1 MSVFL
6 DILRLLTSSP
16 GGLVYYLVLLFSV
29 WAIVGLALSRWS
41 RGERRGT
48 VPRILIAG
56 AVMSFLRFVPILLA
70 LVDRQGGSYLASFA
84 PPLERFVDTVSAL
97 LVCWAYVLSY
107 KQRALGR
114 VFVGTT
120 SLCSLGFLVVAVAQ
134 WSIARQTNPSAM
146 YNLSW
151 QRWAWELWQLLF
163 LVPALIYLLV
173 SPIQERGVL
182 AIGLGI
188 LAAGHL
194 LEATLPF
201 AEQIPFFAG
210 WVRFANLLAFPLLA
224 VVTYR
229 LIVERFDEQATD
241 LEAVN
246 QESLSQLTSLMAL
259 LDTTRKMSASLGL
272 ETVLDSAIRGV
283 SQALPSDLCALVLA
297 PYGPDGKVN
306 ASENVE
312 LSIIYSA
319 PQVDPAHTT
328 FQAQDYPPIQYALSR
343 GKPVVLGPE
352 QDKGADGA
360 TGSAAVE
367 EPLTGRSVG
376 NGQVAQVYRL
386 LGSEQTGPIVIQPL
400 EHESSVTGAI
410 LACRPGQLTPFTAI
424 ETRKCETLA
433 THLAAVIENARQ
445 HQRTRELVEQLT
457 NNLQLLK
464 TEYSRT
470 KAHLQNRLKQSKE
483 EVTLYIQKLY
493 ETELGETRAQNDAR
507 EALRRLAR
515 LKEESQSEISSA
527 RAELERSI
535 EQVAQLTTQL
545 AQLEEQ
551 ARVLE
556 RDRKELQLAASAGA
570 GIALAQG
577 VAATSHPGAAGFSA
591 FDHLANGVV
600 VTDPGGRI
608 VYTNPVAEQWLGRSR
623 DQLIGS
629 DGFSLWDSDVWR
641 SAIHSLTDQWPTER
655 SDQVSQPFSDQVGLS
670 TSLAVEHQG
679 RPMQVEL
686 TPLSLDG
693 HHAGAIALL
702 HSVPQADERTR
713 ARDEFLASLAQELR
727 TPMTSILGYTELLM
741 NESVGK
747 LGEIQRKFLQRVQAN
762 VERMSGML
770 NDLIGVTT
778 IDSGKLVIELEP
790 VDIVGVIETAL
801 RKVQFRLEEKELDTQ
816 VEIDDVPVVLAD
828 PECVQ
833 QIVDNLLTNACKS
846 SQTGSVIGIRANVQ
860 TDEAGKPYLH
870 VAVSDTGGGIAPE
883 DRARVFERF
892 YRADSALIAG
902 LGETGVGLAIVKSLV
917 EAHHGRV
924 WNESEIGVGTTFH
937 FVLPLGLEKEMGS
950 GSAERAAAGP
960 GSAGGNGRG

>member
-1 MSVFL
+1 
-6 DILRLLTSSP
+6 
-16 GGLVYYLVLLFSV
+16 
-29 WAIVGLALSRWS
+29 
-41 RGERRGT
+41 
-48 VPRILIAG
+48 
-56 AVMSFLRFVPILLA
+56 
-70 LVDRQGGSYLASFA
+70 
-84 PPLERFVDTVSAL
+84 
-97 LVCWAYVLSY
+97 
-107 KQRALGR
+107 
-114 VFVGTT
+114 
-120 SLCSLGFLVVAVAQ
+120 
-134 WSIARQTNPSAM
+134 
-146 YNLSW
+146 
-151 QRWAWELWQLLF
+151 
-163 LVPALIYLLV
+163 
-173 SPIQERGVL
+173 
-182 AIGLGI
+182 
-188 LAAGHL
+188 
-194 LEATLPF
+194 
-201 AEQIPFFAG
+201 
-210 WVRFANLLAFPLLA
+210 
-224 VVTYR
+224 
-229 LIVERFDEQATD
+229 
-241 LEAVN
+241 
-246 QESLSQLTSLMAL
+246 
-259 LDTTRKMSASLGL
+259 
-272 ETVLDSAIRGV
+272 
-283 SQALPSDLCALVLA
+283 
-297 PYGPDGKVN
+297 
-306 ASENVE
+306 
-312 LSIIYSA
+312 
-319 PQVDPAHTT
+319 
-328 FQAQDYPPIQYALSR
+328 
-343 GKPVVLGPE
+343 
-352 QDKGADGA
+352 
-360 TGSAAVE
+360 
-367 EPLTGRSVG
+367 
-376 NGQVAQVYRL
+376 
-386 LGSEQTGPIVIQPL
+386 
-400 EHESSVTGAI
+400 
-410 LACRPGQLTPFTAI
+410 LTPFTAI
-424 ETRKCETLA
+424 ETRNCETLA

-535 EQVAQLTTQL
+535 EQAAQLTTQL

-551 ARVLE
+551 ARILE
-556 RDRKELQLAASAGA
+556 RDRKELQLAASAGV

-577 VAATSHPGAAGFSA
+577 VAATGHPGAAGFSA

-641 SAIHSLTDQWPTER
+641 SAIHSMTDQWPTA
-655 SDQVSQPFSDQVGLS
+655 SPDQVGLS

-679 RPMQVEL
+679 QPMQVEL

-816 VEIDDVPVVLAD
+816 VEIGDVPVVLAD

-860 TDEAGKPYLH
+860 TDEPGKPYLH

-892 YRADSALIAG
+892 YRADNALIAG

-917 EAHHGRV
+917 EAHRGRV
-924 WNESEIGVGTTFH
+924 WNESEMGVGTTFH
-937 FVLPLGLEKEMGS
+937 FVLPLGLEKETGS